1 MKIAVLAN
9 LKSDAPKSP
18 NDPPGRWDD
27 LDTMETVEAIVGAIQ
42 SFGHVVRYLPA
53 DNRLPSGLDDFQPDF
68 CFNYSVGHFG
78 EHRLAWVPELLDSR
92 FIPYTGSEKNSMY
105 RAHNKHVA
113 KNILLANGL
122 PTAKFT
128 VADCPEKLDV
138 DGLHYPIF
146 VKPANEGSSVGV
158 NDHAVVYNLRE
169 LQRQVQW
176 TWDFARSPV
185 MIEEYIDG
193 REVTVGFVG
202 DEVLPVV
209 EIISPLGFYSLAEK
223 EERGSVRRECPANLP
238 GKLTAELKRIALGVK
253 KSLGVRD
260 VGRVDI
266 RLNKKGQPFVLEL
279 NPIPCLDPDV
289 RDSSF
294 VHAGQ
299 AAGYSYPQLINRIL
313 EAAVQRVKAEKM
325 EFAMAAY

>member
-1 MKIAVLAN
+1 
-9 LKSDAPKSP
+9 
-18 NDPPGRWDD
+18 
-27 LDTMETVEAIVGAIQ
+27 
-42 SFGHVVRYLPA
+42 
-53 DNRLPSGLDDFQPDF
+53 
-68 CFNYSVGHFG
+68 
-78 EHRLAWVPELLDSR
+78 
-92 FIPYTGSEKNSMY
+92 MY

-266 RLNKKGQPFVLEL
+266 RLNKKASLL
-279 NPIPCLDPDV
+279 CWN
-289 RDSSF
+289 
-294 VHAGQ
+294 
-299 AAGYSYPQLINRIL
+299 
-313 EAAVQRVKAEKM
+313 
-325 EFAMAAY
+325 